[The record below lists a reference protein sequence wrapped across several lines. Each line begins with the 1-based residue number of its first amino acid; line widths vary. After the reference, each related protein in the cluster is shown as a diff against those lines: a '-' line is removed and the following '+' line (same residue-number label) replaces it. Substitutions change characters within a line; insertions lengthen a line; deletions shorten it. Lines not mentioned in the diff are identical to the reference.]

1 MSIDGFAPDD
11 FSAVARAQRKAQQRA
26 RAQGLQADDGV
37 FEAISSQL
45 IERLP
50 LLLLEPNQI
59 LDLGC
64 RDGQQFS
71 ALKTLYPKASVSGL
85 RLGDEAGLDATDSKR
100 VGWLDRITA
109 FGQSQGHSSSHSHG
123 KKIVTG
129 NPHLLPF
136 ENEQFDL
143 VISNCCLPFC
153 QNPGQV
159 FAEVSRVLKT
169 GGAFM
174 FSSLGPDTLLEYRQ
188 LWAKVDDYPHVFGLI
203 DMHDLGDAMLAAGLA
218 DPVLD
223 RDNLQLE
230 YPSVAALENE
240 LQVFGLV
247 NSAYGRRKGLLT
259 PKMASQ
265 VRGETSRFTVGL
277 ELVHGHAWKA
287 ELNPRRNSSVDEFA
301 FPVNNLKGSW
311 KR

>member
-1 MSIDGFAPDD
+1 MGVDGFAPDD
-11 FSAVARAQRKAQQRA
+11 FPVVARAQRKAQLRA
-26 RAQGLQADDGV
+26 RAQGLQADMGV
-37 FEAISSQL
+37 FEAISKQL

-64 RDGQQFS
+64 RDGEQFS
-71 ALKTLYPKASVSGL
+71 ELKALYPKASVTGL
-85 RLGDEAGLDATDSKR
+85 RLADEQSADAKDDGR
-100 VGWLDRITA
+100 VGWLDRITS
-109 FGQSQGHSSSHSHG
+109 FGQSTRQ
-123 KKIVTG
+123 KIVTG

-153 QNPGQV
+153 QNPGEV
-159 FAEVSRVLKT
+159 FAEVARVLKT

-188 LWAKVDDYPHVFGLI
+188 LWARVDDYPHVFGLI

-223 RDNLQLE
+223 RDNLQLD
-230 YPSVAALENE
+230 YPSVTALENE

-259 PKMASQ
+259 PRMASQ